1 MSEKQTEEQINRRKF
16 LKAAAVTAVAATA
29 TGTAA
34 SLLNS
39 QKSST
44 RPSVGQPPVGQPL
57 TAAIAKTDQTDDLLT
72 QMAALRAENARLQ
85 ADLELAQ
92 YRLTTQETA
101 VAETDTAVQSIAT
114 ELDAAHQQIGILA
127 GLVAL
132 YEQLDDADVSAI
144 LEEGLA
150 SVSAV
155 IADAID
161 DLPGLSEGLAWG
173 RQALTELDDHI
184 PLLENGRSWL
194 ENQTDKMHRY
204 YTAVEALLE
213 TAVEQV
219 GPFLQ
224 MFNEWVQK
232 ILKWLPF
239 NLGERTI
246 TIMDALTTLLLETP
260 STLTGLYTNVAQ
272 PLDVWLG
279 SPDAEAPLRQNL
291 IKPMQEQVLAKAD
304 TVAAKTAQVKM
315 VYEEQMVRRVETAV
329 VNHRQIQTLIQS
341 YRQQYQI

>member
-16 LKAAAVTAVAATA
+16 LKTAAITAVAATA
-29 TGTAA
+29 TGAGA

-39 QKSST
+39 QKPST
-44 RPSVGQPPVGQPL
+44 QPSVGQPL
-57 TAAIAKTDQTDDLLT
+57 TAAIAKTDQTDDLIS
-72 QMAALRAENARLQ
+72 QMAALQAENARLQ

-101 VAETDTAVQSIAT
+101 AGETDTAVQSIAS
-114 ELDAAHQQIGILA
+114 ELDAANQQIGILA

-144 LEEGLA
+144 LEEGLE

-155 IADAID
+155 IADAVD
-161 DLPGLSEGLAWG
+161 DLPGLSDGLAWG
-173 RQALTELDDHI
+173 RQALAELDDHI

-279 SPDAEAPLRQNL
+279 SSDAEAPLRQNL

-304 TVAAKTAQVKM
+304 TVAVKTAQVKT
-315 VYEEQMVRRVETAV
+315 VYEEQMVWRVETAV

-341 YRQQYQI
+341 YRQQHQI

>member
-29 TGTAA
+29 TGAGA

-44 RPSVGQPPVGQPL
+44 QPAVGQPL
-57 TAAIAKTDQTDDLLT
+57 TAAIAKTDQTDDLIS
-72 QMAALRAENARLQ
+72 QMAALQAENARLQ

-92 YRLTTQETA
+92 HRLTTQETA
-101 VAETDTAVQSIAT
+101 VGQTDTAVQSITT
-114 ELDAAHQQIGILA
+114 ELGAANQQIGILA

-132 YEQLDDADVSAI
+132 YEQLDDADVSTI

-155 IADAID
+155 IADAVD
-161 DLPGLSEGLAWG
+161 DLPGLSDGLAWG

-304 TVAAKTAQVKM
+304 TVATKTAQVKM
-315 VYEEQMVRRVETAV
+315 VYEEQMVRRVGTAV
-329 VNHRQIQTLIQS
+329 VNRRQIQTLIQS

>member
-1 MSEKQTEEQINRRKF
+1 MSEKHAEEQINRRKF

-29 TGTAA
+29 TGAGA

-39 QKSST
+39 QKT
-44 RPSVGQPPVGQPL
+44 ATQPL
-57 TAAIAKTDQTDDLLT
+57 TATIQKSGSADELVAQL
-72 QMAALRAENARLQ
+72 AALQAENARLQ
-85 ADLELAQ
+85 ADLELAN
-92 YRLTTQETA
+92 YRLAAQETA
-101 VAETDTAVQSIAT
+101 VGETDTAVQTMST
-114 ELDAAHQQIGILA
+114 ELETANQRIGALA

-132 YEQLDDADVSAI
+132 YEQLDDVDLSAI

-155 IADAID
+155 VADVVD
-161 DLPGLSEGLAWG
+161 DLPSLDEGLAWG

-194 ENQTDKMHRY
+194 DDQTDKMHRY

-213 TAVEQV
+213 TAVDQI

-239 NLGERTI
+239 NLGQRTS

-260 STLTGLYTNVAQ
+260 TTLAGLYSNLAD

-279 SPDAEAPLRQNL
+279 RPDAEAPLRQNL
-291 IKPMQEQVLAKAD
+291 INPMREQVLAKAG
-304 TVAAKTAQVKM
+304 TVAVKTAQVKQ
-315 VYEEQMVRRVETAV
+315 VYEEAVVRQVETAV
-329 VNHRQIQTLIQS
+329 TARQQIKTLIQS
-341 YRQQYQI
+341 YRQQHQI

>member
-1 MSEKQTEEQINRRKF
+1 MSEKHMEEQINRRKF

-29 TGTAA
+29 TGAGA

-39 QKSST
+39 QKSSA
-44 RPSVGQPPVGQPL
+44 QPPLTQPL
-57 TAAIAKTDQTDDLLT
+57 SAAVSKVDQTDDLIA
-72 QMAALRAENARLQ
+72 QISALQAENARLQ

-92 YRLTTQETA
+92 YRLTAQETA
-101 VAETDTAVQSIAT
+101 VGETDTAVQTMST
-114 ELDAAHQQIGILA
+114 ELDAANQRMGVLA

-132 YEQLDDADVSAI
+132 YEQLDDADLSAV
-144 LEEGLA
+144 LEEGLE

-155 IADAID
+155 IAAAVD
-161 DLPGLSEGLAWG
+161 DLPGLSEGVAWG

-194 ENQTDKMHRY
+194 NDQTDKMQRY

-239 NLGERTI
+239 SLGQRTI
-246 TIMDALTTLLLETP
+246 TITDALTSLLLETP
-260 STLTGLYTNVAQ
+260 PTLTGLHTNVAQ

-279 SPDAEAPLRQNL
+279 EQDMEAPLRQNL

-304 TVAAKTAQVKM
+304 TVAAKTAQVEA
-315 VYEEQMVRRVETAV
+315 VYEKEIVRRVETAV
-329 VNHRQIQTLIQS
+329 ITRRQIHTLIRS
-341 YRQQYQI
+341 YRQQHQI

>member
-1 MSEKQTEEQINRRKF
+1 MSEKHMEEQINRRKF

-29 TGTAA
+29 TGAGA

-39 QKSST
+39 QKSSA
-44 RPSVGQPPVGQPL
+44 QPPLTQPL
-57 TAAIAKTDQTDDLLT
+57 SAAISKADQTDDLIA
-72 QMAALRAENARLQ
+72 QMAVFQAENARLQ

-92 YRLTTQETA
+92 YRLAAQETA
-101 VAETDTAVQSIAT
+101 VGETDTAVQTMSI
-114 ELDAAHQQIGILA
+114 ELEAANQRMGVLA

-132 YEQLDDADVSAI
+132 YEQLDDADLSAV
-144 LEEGLA
+144 LEEGLE

-155 IADAID
+155 IAAAVD
-161 DLPGLSEGLAWG
+161 DLPGLSEGIAWG

-194 ENQTDKMHRY
+194 NDQTDKMQRY

-239 NLGERTI
+239 SLGERTS

-260 STLTGLYTNVAQ
+260 TTLTGLRSNVAE

-279 SPDAEAPLRQNL
+279 SPDTEAPLRQNL
-291 IKPMQEQVLAKAD
+291 IKPMQERVLAQAE
-304 TVAAKTAQVKM
+304 TVAAKAAQVKA
-315 VYEEQMVRRVETAV
+315 VYDEEMIRRVGTAV
-329 VNHRQIQTLIQS
+329 AARQQVQTRIQA
-341 YRQQYQI
+341 YRQQNQV

>member
-16 LKAAAVTAVAATA
+16 LKVAAVTAVAATA
-29 TGTAA
+29 TGAGA

-39 QKSST
+39 QKSPT
-44 RPSVGQPPVGQPL
+44 QPSLAQPL
-57 TAAIAKTDQTDDLLT
+57 TAAISKTDQTEDLIS
-72 QMAALRAENARLQ
+72 QMAVLQAENARLQ

-92 YRLTTQETA
+92 HRLATQETA
-101 VAETDTAVQSIAT
+101 VGETDTAVQTIST
-114 ELDAAHQQIGILA
+114 ELDAANQRIGILA

-132 YEQLDDADVSAI
+132 YEQLDDADVSDI
-144 LEEGLA
+144 LETGLE

-155 IADAID
+155 IADAVN
-161 DLPGLSEGLAWG
+161 DLPSLSDGLAWG

-184 PLLENGRSWL
+184 PLLETGRSWL
-194 ENQTDKMHRY
+194 DDQTDKMNRY

-213 TAVEQV
+213 TAVEQI

-239 NLGERTI
+239 NLGQRTI
-246 TIMDALTTLLLETP
+246 TITDALTDLLLETP
-260 STLTGLYTNVAQ
+260 STLTGLHTNVAQ

-279 SPDAEAPLRQNL
+279 SPDVEAPLRQNL
-291 IKPMQEQVLAKAD
+291 ITPMREQVLAKAD
-304 TVAAKTAQVKM
+304 MVSAKTAQVKT
-315 VYEEQMVRRVETAV
+315 VYEEEMVRRVGTAV
-329 VNHRQIQTLIQS
+329 VNRRQIQTLIQS

>member
-29 TGTAA
+29 TGAGA

-39 QKSST
+39 QKSSIQ
-44 RPSVGQPPVGQPL
+44 PAVGHPL
-57 TAAIAKTDQTDDLLT
+57 TAAIAKTDQTDDLIS
-72 QMAALRAENARLQ
+72 QMAALQAENAQLQ

-92 YRLTTQETA
+92 QRLTTQETA
-101 VAETDTAVQSIAT
+101 VGQTDTAVQSITT
-114 ELDAAHQQIGILA
+114 ELGAAQQQIGILA

-150 SVSAV
+150 AVSAV
-155 IADAID
+155 IADAVD
-161 DLPGLSEGLAWG
+161 DLPGLSDGLAWG

-219 GPFLQ
+219 GPFLE

-260 STLTGLYTNVAQ
+260 FTLTGLHTNVAQ

-279 SPDAEAPLRQNL
+279 GPDAEAPLRQNL

-315 VYEEQMVRRVETAV
+315 VYEEKMVRRVETAV
-329 VNHRQIQTLIQS
+329 VNRRQIQTLIQS